1 LGSGIHSSGPP
12 VGGRHEHP
20 WYNHPHPQAPLP
32 AGPAGVPRPVRIVG
46 AGAAALGPIG
56 QAEAAGEA
64 LWREGTNTPVIAAN
78 NFDPRRS
85 LAPLVKEI
93 GPSVVNV
100 RAYGKTRGMDLQG
113 VDPRVLPFFDAMP
126 QQPQQGIGSG
136 VILSSDGLVVT
147 NHHVVDHAEKL
158 EVKLADGRLFAA
170 KVLGSDPL
178 TDIAVIQLQGAS
190 GLKPATLGS
199 SASMSVG
206 DWVIAIGS
214 PMGLEQSATTGIV
227 SAKGRGSLGLYA
239 NSYIDFLQT
248 DASIAP
254 GSSGGPLFNLNG
266 EVIGINTAINAVG
279 RGLGFAVP
287 IDQAKQVIPQLKSTG
302 KVVRGWL
309 GISGRDIE
317 PAVGR
322 APEPGAVVGEVVSDT
337 PAARAGLQNGDRIVG
352 IDSHNIESFADLRGR
367 VADLKPGT
375 VANLKVVRKGKPVD
389 VKATVGKLPSD
400 EELARMNGRG
410 RGGSGSSGGLFP
422 DGQPRLGV
430 EAEADEGGL
439 RVRSVRSGSLA
450 EDLGLKEGDK
460 ITSVNGEPVRSPAD
474 VARALGKDSGRVEVK
489 VDRNG
494 ATHSAVI
501 ERR

>member
-1 LGSGIHSSGPP
+1 MTKTIRTRRL
-12 VGGRHEHP
+12 RT
-20 WYNHPHPQAPLP
+20 PQALLVFFGMS
-32 AGPAGVPRPVRIVG
+32 ALG
-46 AGAAALGPIG
+46 AGASAVSCIG
-56 QAEAAGEA
+56 QAEAAGET
-64 LWREGTNTPVIAAN
+64 LWREGTGAPVVAASA

-100 RAYGKTRGMDLQG
+100 RAHGKASRALDLQG
-113 VDPRVLPFFDAMP
+113 IDPRMLPFLDLGP
-126 QQPQQGIGSG
+126 QQPREGIGSG

-147 NHHVVDHAEKL
+147 NHHVVDNAEKL

-170 KVLGSDPL
+170 KVLGTDPL

-199 SASMSVG
+199 SSAMAVG

-227 SAKGRGSLGLYA
+227 SAKGRGSLGLYQ

-317 PAVGR
+317 PAVG
-322 APEPGAVVGEVVSDT
+322 ATPESGALVGEVVSGT

-352 IDSHNIESFADLRGR
+352 VDSHNVESFADLRGR

-375 VANLKVVRKGKPVD
+375 VANLKVVRKGKPIE

-400 EELARMNGRG
+400 EELARMGRG
-410 RGGSGSSGGLFP
+410 RGNGGGSQGGGLFP

-430 EAEADEGGL
+430 EAERDGDALG
-439 RVRSVRSGSLA
+439 VRSVRPGSLA
-450 EDLGLKEGDK
+450 ADLGLQPGDR
-460 ITSVNGEPVRSPAD
+460 ITSVNGEPVRDPQD
-474 VARALGKDSGRVEVK
+474 VARALAKDNNRVEVK

-494 ATHSAVI
+494 ATHQSVI

>member
-1 LGSGIHSSGPP
+1 MTGNNIRIQRLRSPQALLAFLGLTV
-12 VGGRHEHP
+12 VGG
-20 WYNHPHPQAPLP
+20 
-32 AGPAGVPRPVRIVG
+32 
-46 AGAAALGPIG
+46 GAAALSFAG
-56 QAEAAGEA
+56 QAEAAGET
-64 LWREGTNTPVIAAN
+64 LWRDGTGTPVVAGD
-78 NFDPRRS
+78 FDPRRS

-100 RAYGKTRGMDLQG
+100 RSTGKSRAPAEIEGL
-113 VDPRVLPFFDAMP
+113 DPRMFPFLEMGP
-126 QQPQQGIGSG
+126 QQPRSGIGSG

-147 NHHVVDHAEKL
+147 NHHVVDGAEKL
-158 EVKLADGRLFAA
+158 EVKLHDGRMFNA

-178 TDIAVIQLQGAS
+178 TDIALIQLEGAK
-190 GLKPATLGS
+190 GLKAATLGS

-266 EVIGINTAINAVG
+266 EVIGINTAVGGVG

-287 IDQAKQVIPQLKSTG
+287 IDQAKTVIPQLKHSG

-322 APEPGAVVGEVVSDT
+322 APETGAVIGAVMPGT
-337 PAARAGLQNGDRIVG
+337 PAAKAGLQAGDRIVAVDG
-352 IDSHNIESFADLRGR
+352 HDVASFGDLRGR
-367 VADLKPGT
+367 VAELKPGSAVT
-375 VANLKVVRKGKPVD
+375 LKAVRKDKPLEL
-389 VKATVGKLPSD
+389 KATVGKLPGED
-400 EELARMNGRG
+400 ELQRLGQRG
-410 RGGSGSSGGLFP
+410 EAGAGQLFP
-422 DGQPRLGV
+422 DGKPRLGV
-430 EAEADEGGL
+430 EVEADAEGL
-439 RVRSVRSGSLA
+439 QVRGVRPGSLA
-450 EDLGLKEGDK
+450 DELGLREGDRLQS
-460 ITSVNGEPVRSPAD
+460 INGEAVKSSDD
-474 VARALGKDSGRVEVK
+474 VSRALSKDPGRVEVK
-489 VDRNG
+489 VQRG
-494 ATHSAVI
+494 TATHSAVI

>member
-1 LGSGIHSSGPP
+1 MNTRGKTIRTRRLSSPRALLAFLGLSIM
-12 VGGRHEHP
+12 
-20 WYNHPHPQAPLP
+20 
-32 AGPAGVPRPVRIVG
+32 GV
-46 AGAAALGPIG
+46 GAAALG
-56 QAEAAGEA
+56 QAEAAGEQ
-64 LWREGTNTPVIAAN
+64 LWREGTNTPVVAN

-100 RAYGKTRGMDLQG
+100 RAYGKTRGLDLEG
-113 VDPRVLPFFDAMP
+113 VDPRMLPFFDAMP

-136 VILSSDGLVVT
+136 VILSSDGLIVT
-147 NHHVVDHAEKL
+147 NHHVVDRAEKL
-158 EVKLADGRLFAA
+158 EVKLADGRMFAA

-178 TDIAVIQLQGAS
+178 TDIAVVQLQGAS
-190 GLKPATLGS
+190 GLKPATLGA
-199 SASMSVG
+199 SATMAVG

-266 EVIGINTAINAVG
+266 EVIGINTAINAGG

-287 IDQAKQVIPQLKSTG
+287 IDQAKQVIPQLKATG

-352 IDSHNIESFADLRGR
+352 IDSHHVDSFADLRGR

-375 VANLKVVRKGKPVD
+375 VANLKVIRKGKPVD

-400 EELARMNGRG
+400 EELARMNNRG
-410 RGGSGSSGGLFP
+410 RGGSSGSNGGGLFP

-430 EAEADEGGL
+430 EAEPGNDGL

-460 ITSVNGEPVRSPAD
+460 ITSVNGEPVRNPSD

-489 VDRNG
+489 VDRGG

>member
-1 LGSGIHSSGPP
+1 MSTRGKTIRTRRLGRPLALLAFLGLSV
-12 VGGRHEHP
+12 VGT
-20 WYNHPHPQAPLP
+20 
-32 AGPAGVPRPVRIVG
+32 GVAVVG
-46 AGAAALGPIG
+46 HAA
-56 QAEAAGEA
+56 AAGEQ
-64 LWREGTNTPVIAAN
+64 LWREGTGTPVVAAN
-78 NFDPRRS
+78 SFDPRRS

-100 RAYGKTRGMDLQG
+100 RAYGKTRGGIDIQG
-113 VDPRVLPFFDAMP
+113 MDPRMLPFFDAMP
-126 QQPQQGIGSG
+126 QQQPQQGIGSG
-136 VILSSDGLVVT
+136 VILSSEGLVVT

-199 SASMSVG
+199 SSAMAVG

-254 GSSGGPLFNLNG
+254 GSSGGPLFNLSG

-322 APEPGAVVGEVVSDT
+322 APEPGAIVGEVVADT

-352 IDSHNIESFADLRGR
+352 VDSHGVDSFADLRGR

-400 EELARMNGRG
+400 EELARMNNRG
-410 RGGSGSSGGLFP
+410 RGGGSSGGLFP

-430 EAEADEGGL
+430 EAEPDEGGL
-439 RVRSVRSGSLA
+439 RVRSVRAGSLA
-450 EDLGLKEGDK
+450 QDLGLKEGDK
-460 ITSVNGEPVRSPAD
+460 ITSVNGEPIRSPSD

-489 VDRNG
+489 VDRGG

>member
-1 LGSGIHSSGPP
+1 MSTSGTIRTRRLRS
-12 VGGRHEHP
+12 
-20 WYNHPHPQAPLP
+20 PQALL
-32 AGPAGVPRPVRIVG
+32 AFLGLSFIGT
-46 AGAAALGPIG
+46 GAAVMSWVGP
-56 QAEAAGEA
+56 AEAAGEQ
-64 LWREGTNTPVIAAN
+64 LWREGTNTSVVA

-100 RAYGKTRGMDLQG
+100 RAHGKTRGLDLQG
-113 VDPRVLPFFDAMP
+113 IDPRMLPFFDMGP

-147 NHHVVDHAEKL
+147 NHHVVDHADKL

-199 SASMSVG
+199 SSSMSVG

-248 DASIAP
+248 DAAIAP

-352 IDSHNIESFADLRGR
+352 IDSHSVDSFADLRGR

-375 VANLKVVRKGKPVD
+375 VANLKVVRKGKTVD
-389 VKATVGKLPSD
+389 LKATVGKLPSD

-410 RGGSGSSGGLFP
+410 RGGGSSGGGLFP

-430 EAEADEGGL
+430 EAKPDGDGL
-439 RVRSVRSGSLA
+439 RVHSVRPGSLA
-450 EDLGLKEGDK
+450 DDLGIKDGDK
-460 ITSVNGEPVRSPAD
+460 LTSINGEPVRETSD
-474 VARALGKDSGRVEVK
+474 VARALAKDSGRVEVK
-489 VDRNG
+489 IDRNG
-494 ATHSAVI
+494 STHSAMI

>member
-1 LGSGIHSSGPP
+1 MTCKTVRTRRLRSPSALLVFLGMSLMGS
-12 VGGRHEHP
+12 
-20 WYNHPHPQAPLP
+20 
-32 AGPAGVPRPVRIVG
+32 
-46 AGAAALGPIG
+46 GAAALSCV
-56 QAEAAGEA
+56 QNAEAAGEQ
-64 LWREGTNTPVIAAN
+64 LWREGTGTPVVSASA

-100 RAYGKTRGMDLQG
+100 RAHGKKGAGVDLQG
-113 VDPRVLPFFDAMP
+113 IDPRMLPFLDLGP
-126 QQPQQGIGSG
+126 QQPREGIGSG

-147 NHHVVDHAEKL
+147 NHHVVDHADKL

-178 TDIAVIQLQGAS
+178 TDIAVIQLQGAT

-199 SASMSVG
+199 SKDMSVG

-248 DASIAP
+248 DAAIAP

-287 IDQAKQVIPQLKSTG
+287 IDQAKTVIPQLKSTG

-322 APEPGAVVGEVVSDT
+322 APEPGAVVGEVVSET
-337 PAARAGLQNGDRIVG
+337 PAAKAGLQNGDRIVG
-352 IDSHNIESFADLRGR
+352 IDAHNVESFADLRGR

-375 VANLKVVRKGKPVD
+375 VANLKVIRKGKPVD

-400 EELARMNGRG
+400 EELARMGNR
-410 RGGSGSSGGLFP
+410 RGGGSSGGRLFP

-430 EAEADEGGL
+430 EAEPGPDGL
-439 RVRSVRSGSLA
+439 NVRSVRAGSLA
-450 EDLGLKEGDK
+450 EDLGLQAGDR
-460 ITSVNGEPVRSPAD
+460 ITSINGEPVRDPSD
-474 VARALGKDSGRVEVK
+474 VARALAKDSGRVEVK
-489 VDRNG
+489 VDHNG
-494 ATHSAVI
+494 STHSSVI